1 VDQLEL
7 VRVFNDSS
15 QYTCKVREGGIWW
28 LFLSLETGFLVA
40 GLLTY
45 FPDASCRIEASFL

>member
-1 VDQLEL
+1 MIAASTHA
-7 VRVFNDSS
+7 RSG
-15 QYTCKVREGGIWW
+15 REGFGGCS
-28 LFLSLETGFLVA
+28 FPGDCGFRVA